1 MPAHHRWGSWE
12 LGGGGPATEDRIP
25 KAPVAHSPIRSV
37 LECPWGSPSPIS
49 LTLVFLNSWGSPSCT
64 ITPISNQLPGPFL
77 LCPREPAKDAPQSV
91 YGQSYHP
98 MELQDGRNPLPWTVY
113 QSGSS
118 YVRDKVNSC
127 VPSKEVKKVH
137 FNTQDYGG
145 HAITGL
151 EPKTV
156 PTLHEYVGKG
166 GIEMENYRY
175 GPRFMT
181 SEYNSKYRY
190 EIPGQPD
197 FLQKKTIGAKED
209 TGFTEQ
215 GTKNPIVPQSL
226 PGEPVLSCNRSV
238 SKSDFGSYSNPH
250 VRRKRKE
257 GEVGGREGGKEITGS
272 PQGSQ
277 ELGWSRRGSP
287 GVGRPSGEGVR
298 DGGCSRVSKDCQ
310 SSQLGLSLFPGG

>member
-226 PGEPVLSCNRSV
+226 PGEPV
-238 SKSDFGSYSNPH
+238 SYYGPLCPNFFSAPH
-250 VRRKRKE
+250 YCLY
-257 GEVGGREGGKEITGS
+257 S
-272 PQGSQ
+272 QGSK
-277 ELGWSRRGSP
+277 
-287 GVGRPSGEGVR
+287 VG
-298 DGGCSRVSKDCQ
+298 
-310 SSQLGLSLFPGG
+310 GLSLSYPLPRTRRCPSSFSPLPDLFSPSLPCLYLSMLKGSRSSSASPLPSVGLSFFLCKMRM